1 MFQIPEID
9 LTFAVGANSAKKTTT
24 FALMK
29 DTMKK
34 IINKYGIKTIHYS
47 VVNYGSSSGVIEKS
61 YTNFL
66 TYSTTSSFSNYIGTI
81 SPRPDTGAPSL
92 NNAISKSKD
101 SFNDPKVR
109 PSADKTIVIMIDDD
123 STENMATLRTL
134 ADSIEK
140 TGARIIPVGIGN
152 EVTRKQLMSITT
164 NNYDVIHVKDSI
176 TNPVLQETIMN
187 NVYTSEKSFYCL
199 ICIVGFKLSYLV
211 KRCFCLSYLFLTYYA
226 IPSMQQLLQFQIR
239 VH

>member
-29 DTMKK
+29 DTMKN

-109 PSADKTIVIMIDDD
+109 PSADKTIVIMIDVD

-164 NNYDVIHVKDSI
+164 NNYDVIHVEDTI
-176 TNPVLQETIMN
+176 TNPALQETIMN
-187 NVYTSEKSFYCL
+187 NVYRGKKPTPFF
-199 ICIVGFKLSYLV
+199 I
-211 KRCFCLSYLFLTYYA
+211 
-226 IPSMQQLLQFQIR
+226 
-239 VH
+239 